1 MKGKV
6 LGCLFVVAFV
16 TVAFTIV
23 GTAVAVRGLRELN
36 GLLDGDIF

>member
-6 LGCLFVVAFV
+6 LGCLSVVAFV

-23 GTAVAVRGLRELN
+23 GTVVVARGLRELN